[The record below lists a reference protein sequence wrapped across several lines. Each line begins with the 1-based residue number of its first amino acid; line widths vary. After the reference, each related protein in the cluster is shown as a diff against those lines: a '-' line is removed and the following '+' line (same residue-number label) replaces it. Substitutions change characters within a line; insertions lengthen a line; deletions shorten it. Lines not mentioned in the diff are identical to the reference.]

1 MDAPHHGRMEASIRR
16 ALRAIPVLLRLAP
29 ATTVTFLFAPVAAG
43 LIGTL
48 LPAFA
53 YWPAI
58 GANQPSLSAWRDLAH
73 TPGILQAMLSSLS
86 VGVLTTLFSLTAV
99 IVILAVFQGT
109 AMARLIARLVP
120 PMLAVPHLALAI
132 GFAFVIAPS
141 GWIFRLIAAI
151 DGRFEQP
158 PDWLIVNDP
167 AGLSLIA
174 GLCAKEIPFLF
185 FIALTAIPQVEAAR
199 LSMVARTLG
208 YGRCAAW
215 IKAVLPRLYPQLRLP
230 LLAVLSYSVSV
241 VDVAMILGPTRPP
254 TLSVQILR
262 WASDPD
268 LTLRLRA
275 GAGALM
281 QLLIT
286 FSAIAL
292 WISGERLS
300 AWVGK
305 FWIHRGSR
313 WFPERLA
320 RWLAAAFAVYVG
332 LAVLAS
338 GLVLMLWSFAAQW
351 QFPRAF
357 PSAITTHIWSGAIA
371 NSELAIGHS
380 IGIAVA
386 VTFVALVLSLACLE
400 NERHQRPTAAATVL
414 LYIPLIIPQIAFLG
428 GIQWLLLFVRAD
440 IDWLSVGFAHLI
452 FVLPYVFLALA
463 ETWRTYDERYRTI
476 ARCLGASPG
485 RVFWTIQLPMQV
497 RPVAAA
503 AAIGIA
509 VSATQYLPTLL
520 CSSGRFETIT
530 TLALTLSSGG
540 DRRLA
545 AIYALLQASVPL
557 VAFILAIAIP
567 ALVFRGRKM
576 LANA

>member
-1 MDAPHHGRMEASIRR
+1 MEASIRR
-16 ALRAIPVLLRLAP
+16 AVRAFPVLVRLAP
-29 ATTVTFLFAPVAAG
+29 AATIIFLFAPVAAG
-43 LIGTL
+43 LVGTL
-48 LPAFA
+48 LPAFG

-58 GANQPSLSAWRDLAH
+58 GANQPSFSAWRDLAQ
-73 TPGILQAMLSSLS
+73 TPGILQAMLTSLS
-86 VGVLTTLFSLTAV
+86 VGLVTTLVSLTAV
-99 IVILAVFQGT
+99 IVMLAVFQGT
-109 AMARLIARLVP
+109 AMAPLIARLVP
-120 PMLAVPHLALAI
+120 PMLATPHLALAI

-141 GWIFRLIAAI
+141 GWIFRLISAI
-151 DGRFEQP
+151 AGPFEHP
-158 PDWLIVNDP
+158 PDWLILNDP

-185 FIALTAIPQVEAAR
+185 FIATSAIPQIEAAR
-199 LSMVARTLG
+199 LSMVARTFG

-215 IKAVLPRLYPQLRLP
+215 IKAVLPRLYPQMRLP
-230 LLAVLSYSVSV
+230 LLAVLSYSASV
-241 VDVAMILGPTRPP
+241 VDVAIILGPTRPS

-275 GAGALM
+275 GAGALL

-292 WISGERLS
+292 WIAGERLF

-305 FWIHRGSR
+305 FWIDRGSR
-313 WFPERLA
+313 WFPERFTRCLA
-320 RWLAAAFAVYVG
+320 GAFAAYVG
-332 LAVLAS
+332 VVVLAS
-338 GLVLMLWSFAAQW
+338 ALVLILWSVAANW

-357 PSAITTHIWSGAIA
+357 PGAITTHIWSVAVA

-386 VTFVALVLSLACLE
+386 VTFAALVLSLACLE

-414 LYIPLIIPQIAFLG
+414 LYVPLILPQIAFLG

-440 IDWLSVGFAHLI
+440 IDWLSVGFAHLV

-463 ETWRTYDERYRTI
+463 ESWRTHDERYRTI
-476 ARCLGASPG
+476 ARCLGASPW
-485 RVFWTIQLPMQV
+485 RVFWAIQLPMQI

-503 AAIGIA
+503 AAVGIA

-530 TLALTLSSGG
+530 TRALTLSSGG

-545 AIYALLQASVPL
+545 AIYALLQTSLPL
-557 VAFILAIAIP
+557 VAFTLAIVIP
-567 ALVFRGRKM
+567 AVAFRGRKM